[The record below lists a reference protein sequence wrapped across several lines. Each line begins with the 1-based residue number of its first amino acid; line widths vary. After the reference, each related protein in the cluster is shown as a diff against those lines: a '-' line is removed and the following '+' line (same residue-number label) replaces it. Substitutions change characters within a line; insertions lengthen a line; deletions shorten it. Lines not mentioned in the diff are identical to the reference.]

1 MGRVYNRYIP
11 EETQYVPANSTE
23 KSDFSGPGQ
32 RGGGPHPSAPHPNRT
47 GGGGSTGFSSLLG
60 GKEGI
65 LSILTGQSGGKGVT
79 SALKSLKLGD
89 WDSGDLLLLLI
100 VLLLLSEGDDLELV
114 IALGLAL
121 MMGLGDG
128 KKDSGT

>member
-1 MGRVYNRYIP
+1 M
-11 EETQYVPANSTE
+11 
-23 KSDFSGPGQ
+23 
-32 RGGGPHPSAPHPNRT
+32 
-47 GGGGSTGFSSLLG
+47 
-60 GKEGI
+60 
-65 LSILTGQSGGKGVT
+65 LTGQSGGKSVT

>member
-1 MGRVYNRYIP
+1 MSDL
-11 EETQYVPANSTE
+11 TTYVT
-23 KSDFSGPGQ
+23 G
-32 RGGGPHPSAPHPNRT
+32 SAPIASDTMSGADADMAKVDP
-47 GGGGSTGFSSLLG
+47 
-60 GKEGI
+60 
-65 LSILTGQSGGKGVT
+65 LSI
-79 SALKSLKLGD
+79 
-89 WDSGDLLLLLI
+89 LLI